1 MVFSTKLFSGGLT
14 NQLGSFLNGRNSLG
28 SQSLGD
34 PFAGGY
40 NSVSGN
46 KSGQRVFQYPL
57 DLGGTPNQGHFILFY
72 VNTQDVGKLKYD
84 NSGQASKNLSLS
96 ENAQQIARNATSS
109 FKSATGATTSSFM
122 SGSSKAQQLNPR
134 RSANKPTKIFTHTRA
149 PTTRTDMVIAL
160 YMPAQVEVT
169 YNSAYEDKEIGLLGK
184 AASNIIAAENKVQ
197 ATQSEFEE
205 GAPEAFRNTADTFA
219 SGTKALDFARTGKVT
234 TDRMELIFS
243 GVAKRSFSYNFKF
256 LPKSMEEAK
265 MVREIINIFKFHML
279 PEVEGDQ
286 GKSRVFVTPDVFD
299 IEYHWVGKGDHNTY
313 LNKVSTCVL
322 ENLNVK
328 YGGGRYSAH
337 VPDDEGDT
345 PPVESEMSL
354 QFKELEIIT
363 KERAKEGF

>member
-14 NQLGSFLNGRNSLG
+14 NQLGSFLNGRNSLT

-46 KSGQRVFQYPL
+46 KTGQRVFQYPL

-72 VNTQDVGKLKYD
+72 VNTQDVGKLKYE
-84 NSGQASKNLSLS
+84 NAGNASKNLNPL
-96 ENAQQIARNATSS
+96 ENFEQRAQSKINT
-109 FKSATGATTSSFM
+109 FKSAAGNKFASFM
-122 SGSSKAQQLNPR
+122 GGGGKAAQLRPG

-160 YMPAQVEVT
+160 YMPATVEVT

-197 ATQSEFEE
+197 ATSTEFKE
-205 GAPEAFRNTADTFA
+205 GAPEMARNTADTFA

-234 TDRMELIFS
+234 TDRMELIFN
-243 GVAKRSFSYNFKF
+243 GVAKRSFNYNFKF
-256 LPKSMEEAK
+256 IPKSMEEAK

-286 GKSRVFVTPDVFD
+286 GKSRVFVTPDVFV
-299 IEYHWVGKGDHNTY
+299 I
-313 LNKVSTCVL
+313 S
-322 ENLNVK
+322 
-328 YGGGRYSAH
+328 
-337 VPDDEGDT
+337 
-345 PPVESEMSL
+345 
-354 QFKELEIIT
+354 
-363 KERAKEGF
+363 